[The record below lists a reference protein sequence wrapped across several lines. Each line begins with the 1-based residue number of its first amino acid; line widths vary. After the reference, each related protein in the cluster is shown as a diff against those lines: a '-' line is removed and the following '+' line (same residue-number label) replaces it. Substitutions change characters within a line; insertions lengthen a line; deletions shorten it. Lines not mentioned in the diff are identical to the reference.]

1 MKIGFLP
8 LYVKLYDDIS
18 RSYRT
23 RLEAFYETLACEFEK
38 RGVEVVRTDDFC
50 RLKPEFIAAVSK
62 FEEAEVDAIV
72 TLHMA
77 YSPSLECIDALA
89 DTKLPIIVL
98 DTTDTLEFT
107 NESDDANVMYCH
119 GIHGV
124 MDMCSMFTQRGVAYA
139 IAAGHWQESDV
150 IDRVCGYARAARAAN
165 ALKKAKVGLVGGS
178 FAGMGDFRVGYGE
191 LNDRFGVKVHQ
202 PSKEE
207 MAAYYAAV
215 TDAELEAEMAE
226 NKALYDFEGEFNED
240 EYIMNIR
247 ACLAMRKYIAEKELT
262 AFSVNFL
269 KMGVDVSGIPSTPF
283 LEACKSM
290 EKGIGY
296 AGEGDVMTAAFTGA
310 FLQGYDETTFV
321 EIFCPDWKNNTLL
334 LSHMGE
340 VNYRIADCKPVIK
353 RKGAKYVEAAEF
365 PYAGY
370 TRMKGGKGCYINI
383 SRAYDDYRL
392 FVAPADM
399 VSFDHDNF
407 VNDMRGWLKPD
418 GYTTAEFLEEHSKW
432 GATHHSI
439 FVYGATVEEIDFFG
453 QILDVETIT
462 L

>member
-18 RSYRT
+18 LSYRV

-38 RGVEVVRTDDFC
+38 KGVEVVRADDFC
-50 RLKPEFIAAVSK
+50 RLKPEFVAAVGK
-62 FEEAEVDAIV
+62 FEEADVDAIV

-77 YSPSLECIDALA
+77 YSPSLECIDALS

-98 DTTDTLEFT
+98 DTTDTLEMT
-107 NESDDANVMYCH
+107 NEGDDADVMYCH

-124 MDMCSMFTQRGVAYA
+124 MDMCSMLTQRGVPYA

-150 IDRVCGYARAARAAN
+150 LDRVCGYVRAACAAN
-165 ALKKAKVGLVGGS
+165 ALKKARVGLVGGS
-178 FAGMGDFRVGYGE
+178 FAGMGDFRVAYGE
-191 LNDRFGVKVHQ
+191 LNDRFGIKVLQ
-202 PSKEE
+202 PSGEE
-207 MAAYYAAV
+207 MKALFDSV
-215 TDAELEAEMAE
+215 TDAEVEAEKAE
-226 NKALYDFEGEFNED
+226 NKKLYDFDSNID
-240 EYIMNIR
+240 DAEYSRNVR
-247 ACLAMRKYIAEKELT
+247 SCLAMRKYIEAKELT

-269 KMGVDVSGIPSTPF
+269 KMGTTAGLPSTPF

-290 EKGIGY
+290 QNGIGY

-310 FLQGYDETTFV
+310 FLQGYAETSFV
-321 EIFCPDWKNNTLL
+321 EIFCPDWKNNTLF

-353 RKGAKYVEAAEF
+353 RKGATYVDEAEF

-370 TRMKGGKGCYINI
+370 TRMKGGRGVYVNI
-383 SRAYDDYRL
+383 SRARDDYRL
-392 FVAPADM
+392 FAAPADM
-399 VSFDHDNF
+399 LSFDHDNYP
-407 VNDMRGWLKPD
+407 NDMRGWMKPE

-439 FVYGATVEEIDFFG
+439 FVYGATAEEIDFFG
-453 QILDVETIT
+453 QILDVETVI